1 MLTLDLIPQSVR
13 AIFDVARRRFYL
25 TVTWTPSCAS
35 HAIEAHKIYAGLS
48 SGSYSEIIRVPWSG
62 EARAVIDLPSIG
74 PWFVVVTTIPKRMR
88 ESYFSHEVSRLANVR
103 AD

>member
-13 AIFDVARRRFYL
+13 AIFEAAPRRYYL
-25 TVTWTPSCAS
+25 TVAWTPSCAS

-48 SGSYSEIIRVPWSG
+48 SGNYSEITLVPWSG

-74 PWFVVVTTIPKRMR
+74 PWFVVVTTIPKGWR
-88 ESYFSHEVSRLANVR
+88 ESAFSHESSRLANEY
-103 AD
+103 